1 MEVALADRADCNGR
15 DGDLERKVAEI
26 ERTVGRLAF
35 ENGLLGRREV
45 LRSDGRV
52 ECGDLAAVHSA
63 QDRPSS
69 PPQEQVMR
77 VRGGEKDVATPG
89 QDPCRR

>member
-1 MEVALADRADCNGR
+1 MVHELCQRGGTVDAD
-15 DGDLERKVAEI
+15 
-26 ERTVGRLAF
+26 VGP
-35 ENGLLGRREV
+35 
-45 LRSDGRV
+45 
-52 ECGDLAAVHSA
+52 A

-77 VRGGEKDVATPG
+77 VRGGEKDAATLG